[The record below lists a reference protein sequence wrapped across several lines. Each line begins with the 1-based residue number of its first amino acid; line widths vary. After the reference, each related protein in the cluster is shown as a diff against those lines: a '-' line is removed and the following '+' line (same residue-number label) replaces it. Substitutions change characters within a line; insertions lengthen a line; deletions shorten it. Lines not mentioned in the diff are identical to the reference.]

1 MQSLQS
7 KEANKILILSTII
20 IHLAFILAIIF
31 AYCCAD
37 KELQKQVIT
46 EQIVATTTTLSKL
59 FYDSGLSIGAYSLT
73 KNKTFIDR
81 YQKLINQISPTIETL
96 NRLVDK
102 QPVKEISF
110 GEINQVAQEALKQLE
125 DAKTILNNTITSPL
139 SDDQGEI
146 RSLYKRVKA
155 LADQLQSK
163 LDQLSQAE
171 QEVSKNSL
179 NNRRIDQILLA
190 SLFFIYFGFNLS
202 VNLTHSNCIAANQ
215 NLKNKAE

>member
-1 MQSLQS
+1 MQSLIP
-7 KEANKILILSTII
+7 KEAKIVPTLSIII
-20 IHLAFILAIIF
+20 IHLVFILVIIF
-31 AYCCAD
+31 AYRYAN

-46 EQIVATTTTLSKL
+46 EQIEATTITLSKL

-110 GEINQVAQEALKQLE
+110 GEINPTAQEALKQLE
-125 DAKTILNNTITSPL
+125 DAKNILNNTITSPL

-155 LADQLQSK
+155 L
-163 LDQLSQAE
+163 
-171 QEVSKNSL
+171 
-179 NNRRIDQILLA
+179 
-190 SLFFIYFGFNLS
+190 
-202 VNLTHSNCIAANQ
+202 
-215 NLKNKAE
+215 